1 MTMDELPSGRGRS
14 RTGRLLSETVFSAVQ
29 NCLSRILLSGAMAGQ
44 ITQYLR
50 INARSYAI
58 DTTDAGISTWLPGMD
73 WDNFGTDTCL
83 IFILMPVRARVRKRI
98 WRSVIIL
105 LLTVP
110 VLAGAALLFLQYRFS
125 QSLRYLVA
133 KQSNGRFVLETGA
146 ASLSISEGE
155 IRIRDAR
162 LRCRDTSGASLRVN
176 ARIPELYFSLG
187 SWKSLLFK
195 RKIVVDSIS
204 ILRPVVEIIP
214 SRGKQRS
221 SASRL
226 AIRDI
231 FSFLDS
237 TLLQLQLRSFALDD
251 GEFFLRGANGGD
263 IFHGEHI
270 DLAIHDFTSLKG
282 TPGNGLGT
290 SWIVVSLGRQHWAS
304 PGGQQSLDFRRLH
317 FDSHTRLFQLDS
329 FSYSRKDSVHGLF
342 RLGIQQLYCN
352 SHHLADSFWR
362 GKLLLDT
369 LTCVHPVILQPLNAG
384 SPHPEG
390 KAAPPER
397 GSAPPE
403 RGAAP
408 PERGL
413 FNPVSAGLVKVVGG
427 RMALRDEEGRHQPSV
442 YTQAVDL
449 QMHGFRFDRYQ
460 AFPLSADSIRMDLK
474 DLAFL
479 TKDSGYKLSV
489 GEIGIHGTDMLLRQV
504 EYKPVR
510 SAARRGVFKAPEL
523 VLRDI
528 DIGQLLRKRLRAAGA
543 ELAMPEIDMVDPAP
557 LAVASGSPGRAS
569 SGKDVALLVRTLHN
583 IRELIDAPVFRI
595 SNGTMHYVRSGGA
608 SVDASISGL
617 NASVL
622 LNRLFKSD
630 NLMDIK
636 RAITDWRID
645 SFRIITATGNLSV
658 GKYRLVGDQLY
669 SRVGSFRLLAGNGW
683 QVRGEDVFYSG
694 LDWDLFQTAG
704 IIGLDSLHVG
714 RLTLR
719 NEGDAPA
726 AASKAAAKAPLPN
739 LHIRTLSIDSL
750 SFNKTL
756 PGESLRCAV
765 TNLRVSG
772 LQPLDDAL
780 EWEQA
785 SAAIRDLRLR
795 TDKMEV
801 AFDRGDLDSEKG
813 LRVSN
818 TRIVYGPG
826 PLLVQ
831 VGVPLVAVNAGIHST
846 REAGMHGISLR
857 IPDASFQVSLA
868 NAKDTIRSSG
878 RLRLLADSI
887 RISPRL
893 SARTELV
900 VHDARAEYR
909 RGTTGVRIDRLSME
923 YKDSAMTTKTFD
935 VPDWTTWLRR
945 VAVSAGGIRLSTSKV
960 MADVASLDWM
970 PAQRALLLHDFAVS
984 PLSGRDE
991 FFRQS
996 QWQNDFIAV
1005 SGERLGLRG
1014 ISLTG
1019 DSRHPA
1025 VGIREMTLAGVTVEA
1040 SRDKHMPFHHGVE
1053 KTMPTRLISALPLDV
1068 VIDTTRIDG
1077 CHVHYNELSAIT
1089 NKWSHISLDGLTG
1102 SVVHIRSR
1110 NNVRDSLVLDASSGF
1125 LGGHIRRFIYKE
1137 SYGDPLSGFVARA
1150 NFAPFDLTRLS
1161 RISAPAAAV
1170 NIMRGRMD
1178 TAWSTWMGNAN
1189 AAYGQMD
1196 LHYRDL
1202 RVRILN
1208 RQDSVHRGFVPA
1220 LETFAANLIL
1230 RSGGKQRSVIFY
1242 QRDKEKFV
1250 FNYWVRTQSSG
1261 VVSALIH
1268 ERSSFYNKQYS
1279 ERHQQYALPDKPV
1292 LAP

>member
-1 MTMDELPSGRGRS
+1 
-14 RTGRLLSETVFSAVQ
+14 
-29 NCLSRILLSGAMAGQ
+29 
-44 ITQYLR
+44 
-50 INARSYAI
+50 
-58 DTTDAGISTWLPGMD
+58 
-73 WDNFGTDTCL
+73 
-83 IFILMPVRARVRKRI
+83 
-98 WRSVIIL
+98 VIIL
-105 LLTVP
+105 LLSVP
-110 VLAGAALLFLQYRFS
+110 VLAGAALVFLQYRFS
-125 QSLRYLVA
+125 ESLRYLVA
-133 KQSNGRFVLETGA
+133 KQSNGRFVLETGEA
-146 ASLSISEGE
+146 GLSISEGT
-155 IRIRDAR
+155 IRIKDAR

-176 ARIPELYFSLG
+176 ARIPRLYFSLG

-204 ILRPVVEIIP
+204 IERPVVEIIP
-214 SRGKQRS
+214 PHTRQRS
-221 SASRL
+221 PASRL

-251 GEFFLRGANGGD
+251 GEFFLRSASEGD

-282 TPGNGLGT
+282 EPGNGLGA
-290 SWIVVSLGRQHWAS
+290 SWIVVSLGRQHWVA
-304 PGGQQSLDFRRLH
+304 PGGQQSMDFSELH

-329 FSYSRKDSVHGLF
+329 LIYSRRDSTHGVF
-342 RLGIQQLYCN
+342 RLGIEQLYCN

-362 GKLLLDT
+362 GRLLLDT
-369 LTCVHPVILQPLNAG
+369 LTCVHPVMLQPLSTGA
-384 SPHPEG
+384 SHPER
-390 KAAPPER
+390 KAM
-397 GSAPPE
+397 
-403 RGAAP
+403 P

-413 FNPVSAGLVKVVGG
+413 FNPVSARLVKVVGG

-449 QMHGFRFDRYQ
+449 QMHGFRFDRHD

-489 GEIGIHGTDMLLRQV
+489 GEIGIHGSDMLLRQV

-510 SAARRGVFKAPEL
+510 TAVRRGVFKAPEL
-523 VLRDI
+523 LLRDI
-528 DIGQLLRKRLRAAGA
+528 DIGQLLRKHLRAGGA
-543 ELAMPEIDMVDPAP
+543 ELVMPEIEIVDRG
-557 LAVASGSPGRAS
+557 AVTT
-569 SGKDVALLVRTLHN
+569 SGKNVAPLVRTLHN

-595 SNGTMHYVRSGGA
+595 SNGTMHYVHSGA
-608 SVDASISGL
+608 APVDATISGL

-636 RAITDWRID
+636 RAITEWRID
-645 SFRIITATGNLSV
+645 SIRIITAKANLSV

-669 SRVGSFRLLAGNGW
+669 SRAGSFRLLTGNGW
-683 QVRGEDVFYSG
+683 QVGGDDIFYSG
-694 LDWDLFQTAG
+694 LDWDLFQTEG
-704 IIGLDSLHVG
+704 IIGVDSLHVG
-714 RLTLR
+714 RLMLIK
-719 NEGDAPA
+719 GGGG
-726 AASKAAAKAPLPN
+726 AAAKAAFPN
-739 LHIRTLSIDSL
+739 LRIGLLYIDSL
-750 SFNKTL
+750 SFSKDI
-756 PGESLRCAV
+756 PGESLHGAV

-772 LQPLDDAL
+772 LQPVEDAL
-780 EWEQA
+780 EWEHA

-801 AFDRGDLDSEKG
+801 TFDEGDLDSDKG

-826 PLLVQ
+826 SGSVAGALRLQ
-831 VGVPLVAVNAGIHST
+831 VGVPHFTVNAGIHST
-846 REAGMHGISLR
+846 REAGMRGMALR
-857 IPDASFQVSLA
+857 VPEASYQVDIA

-878 RLRLLADSI
+878 SLRLLADSI

-900 VHDARAEYR
+900 VHDAMAEYR
-909 RGTTGVRIDRLSME
+909 RGTTGLRIDRLSLD
-923 YKDSAMTTKTFD
+923 YRDSAMTAKTFD
-935 VPDWTTWLRR
+935 APDWTVWLHR
-945 VAVSAGGIRLSTSKV
+945 VVLSAGGIRLSTSKV
-960 MADVASLDWM
+960 MADVASLDWI
-970 PAQRALLLHDFAVS
+970 PAQRALVLHDFAVS

-996 QWQNDFIAV
+996 HWQNDFITV
-1005 SGERLGLRG
+1005 RGDRLGLRG
-1014 ISLTG
+1014 ITLTG
-1019 DSRHPA
+1019 DSKHPGA
-1025 VGIREMTLAGVTVEA
+1025 GIREMALAGVTVEA
-1040 SRDKHMPFHHGVE
+1040 SRDKQMPFHHGVE
-1053 KTMPTRLISALPLDV
+1053 KAMPTKLISALPLDV
-1068 VIDTTRIDG
+1068 VIDTTRLED
-1077 CHVHYNELSAIT
+1077 CHVHYNELSAMT
-1089 NKWSHISLDGLTG
+1089 SKWSHISLDGLMG
-1102 SVVHIRSR
+1102 FVAHIRSR
-1110 NNVRDSLVLDASSGF
+1110 NNARDSLVLDASSGF
-1125 LGGHIRRFIYKE
+1125 LGGHIRRFMYKE

-1161 RISAPAAAV
+1161 KISAPAAAV
-1170 NIMRGRMD
+1170 DIMRGRMD
-1178 TAWSTWMGNAN
+1178 TAWATWIGNAN

-1196 LHYRDL
+1196 LHYREL
-1202 RVRILN
+1202 RVRLLN

-1230 RSGGKQRSVIFY
+1230 RSRGKDHSVIFY

-1250 FNYWVRTQSSG
+1250 FNYWVKTQSSG

-1268 ERSSFYNKQYS
+1268 QRSAVYNKEYA
-1279 ERHQQYALPDKPV
+1279 ERYRQYALPDKPV